1 MEGGGKRRRAD
12 GRRDV
17 ELRPLGLEVG
27 VLGSVDGSARWR
39 AGDTMV
45 LAGVQGPRP
54 PRSVRVERP
63 DRAVVE
69 VTVVP
74 ATGMAGAAERAAEE
88 ALAHMFSAVIVVEA
102 HPRTAIAITV
112 QVLVDDG
119 GLLPAMVNATTAAL
133 INAGVPLRTRIAG
146 VAAGVA
152 RGGAAGAPLRVLA
165 DPDGAEEAGVCAG
178 GSAALVVGPPD
189 AVPLPH
195 VAPDAMYYRY
205 QPGCLRPHDVAALD
219 AVLAAG
225 AAAVHAFLAAALRA
239 ALLDAAARTSQ
250 KS

>member
-1 MEGGGKRRRAD
+1 
-12 GRRDV
+12 
-17 ELRPLGLEVG
+17 
-27 VLGSVDGSARWR
+27 
-39 AGDTMV
+39 
-45 LAGVQGPRP
+45 
-54 PRSVRVERP
+54 
-63 DRAVVE
+63 VVE

-74 ATGMAGAAERAAEE
+74 ATGMGGAAERAAEE